1 MLFRNVVNKIGVDK
15 IVSALRT
22 LSFLLI
28 AGVFTGLAVGKF
40 GVLAGFGLIGLPV
53 GLLFVGWMFSTPQ
66 VGIVSSI
73 LIAFFATGIARY
85 VDGPWGLMLDFA
97 LLIGWLS
104 LLFQKFQHTDWSPLR
119 HGLMTVTVV
128 WFAYVVLE
136 IVNPESN
143 GLECWFYAMRT
154 AGFYQLMSFGLV
166 LMWWR
171 KVRYLD
177 FFLQL
182 LAILSL
188 AGALWGLKQQSF
200 LDSAEYKWLYV
211 DGNAQTH
218 VLFGVLRVFSF
229 YSDAGQFGGAQAM
242 ASLCC
247 FLLATCGDMPKSQ
260 RIFYGVVAFFCFI
273 GFSISGTRGA
283 IAVFAGGGVMYLIL
297 SKNIK
302 VLVLGGSVMVGAFV
316 FLKYTKGLQNVE
328 QVRRMRTSMNAEDPS
343 MLVRYDNQRK
353 FGVFLSTRPI
363 GGGIGAA
370 GFWGLRFGPGRL
382 LAQIP
387 TDSYYVRVWAETGI
401 IGVCLHLFM
410 FGYFMGRGGNIIWNL
425 RDPVV
430 KIKTT
435 ALYCSMAGVM
445 LASYSNQVFSQ
456 QPTSILMGIA
466 IPLIMM
472 APIFERELAERRKQ
486 QRIEAAEKP

>member
-1 MLFRNVVNKIGVDK
+1 MFSKNATAKTGAEKL
-15 IVSALRT
+15 SASLRT
-22 LSFLLI
+22 VIFVLI
-28 AGVFTGLAVGKF
+28 AGSFTGIAVGKY
-40 GVLAGFGLIGLPV
+40 GLLAGFGLIGLPL
-53 GLLFVGWMFSTPQ
+53 GLLFVGWMFSSPQ

-73 LIAFFATGIARY
+73 LIAFFATGLARY

-97 LLIGWLS
+97 LLIGWIS
-104 LLFQKFQHTDWSPLR
+104 LLFQKFQHTDWTPLR
-119 HGLMTVTVV
+119 HGLMTVTLV
-128 WFAYVVLE
+128 WFGYVVVEL
-136 IVNPESN
+136 INPESN

-154 AGFYQLMSFGLV
+154 AGFYQLLSFGLV

-171 KVRYLD
+171 EVRYLD
-177 FFLQL
+177 FFLFL
-182 LAILSL
+182 LALLSL
-188 AGALWGLKQQSF
+188 LGALWGLKQQSF
-200 LDSAEYKWLYV
+200 IDAAEFKWLYV

-229 YSDAGQFGGAQAM
+229 YSDAGQFGGSQAM

-260 RIFYGVVAFFCFI
+260 RIFYGIVAGFCFI

-297 SKNIK
+297 SKNLK
-302 VLVLGGSVMVGAFV
+302 VLVLGGSVMVTAFV
-316 FLKYTKGLQNVE
+316 FLKYTKGFQSVE
-328 QVRRMRTSMNAEDPS
+328 QVRRMRTSLNAEDPS
-343 MLVRYDNQRK
+343 MMVRYDNQRK
-353 FGVFLSTRPI
+353 FGNYLATRPI

-370 GFWGLRFGPGRL
+370 GFWGLRFGPYRL

-401 IGVCLHLFM
+401 IGICLHLFM

-425 RDPVV
+425 RDPVI

-435 ALYCSMAGVM
+435 ALYCSMSGVM

-456 QPTSILMGIA
+456 QPTSILMGMG
-466 IPLIMM
+466 IPLIML
-472 APIFERELAERRKQ
+472 APLFERELAEKRKKQ
-486 QRIEAAEKP
+486 ALIVNEND